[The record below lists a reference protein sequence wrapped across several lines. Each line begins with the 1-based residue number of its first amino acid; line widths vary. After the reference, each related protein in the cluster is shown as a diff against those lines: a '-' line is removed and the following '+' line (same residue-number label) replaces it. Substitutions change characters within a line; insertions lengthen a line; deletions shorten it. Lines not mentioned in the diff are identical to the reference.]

1 MMKKT
6 FLPISKVLGSA
17 ADRPEHMPTGI
28 LDRAHPIHISPS
40 AAHGRQ
46 QRNTAHVAAIWIMT
60 CHHPYDEKNL
70 SPDQQSARH
79 SC

>member
-6 FLPISKVLGSA
+6 FLPISKVLGAA
-17 ADRPEHMPTGI
+17 ADWLEHMPTGI
-28 LDRAHPIHISPS
+28 LNRAQPIHSSPA

-46 QRNTAHVAAIWIMT
+46 HRKTAHLAAIWIMT
-60 CHHPYDEKNL
+60 CHNPYDEKNL
-70 SPDQQSARH
+70 SPDKQSARH